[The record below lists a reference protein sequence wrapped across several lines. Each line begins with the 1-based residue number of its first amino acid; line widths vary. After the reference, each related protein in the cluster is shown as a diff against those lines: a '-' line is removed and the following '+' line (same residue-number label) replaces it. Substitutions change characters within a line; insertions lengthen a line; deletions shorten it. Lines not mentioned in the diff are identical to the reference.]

1 MVRVAV
7 YVDGFNLYFGL
18 KAKHGRKYLWLDLQA
33 LAASLLRPGQ
43 TLEQITYFTARVR
56 NDPEGQRR
64 QSDYL
69 DALASHSLR
78 VTVVDG
84 RFQEKPRHCRDC
96 GAVWT
101 VYEEKETD
109 VSIAAALIEDA
120 VLDRYDTALLI
131 SADSD
136 LCPAIVTMKRLCP
149 EKKIIAAFPPKRHSA
164 DLKRAVDGYLPL
176 GDDKIRQAQLPTEV
190 VNNAGITLRRPK
202 HWT

>member
-1 MVRVAV
+1 MVRVAA
-7 YVDGFNLYFGL
+7 YIDGFNLYFGL
-18 KAKHGRKYLWLDLQA
+18 KAGYGRRYLWLDLRA
-33 LAASLLRPGQ
+33 LALSLMRPGQ
-43 TLEQITYFTARVR
+43 TLMQITYFTARVH
-56 NDPEGQRR
+56 NDPEGRQR

-69 DALASHSLR
+69 DALTSHSPL
-78 VTVVDG
+78 VAVVDG
-84 RFQEKPRHCRDC
+84 RFQEKPRHCRNC
-96 GAVWT
+96 GTAWT

-149 EKKIIAAFPPKRHSA
+149 DKRIIAAFPPRRHSA
-164 DLKRAVDGYLPL
+164 DLKCAVDGYLSI
-176 GDDKIRQAQLPTEV
+176 GDDKIRNAQLPPEV